1 MLKQELSARF
11 AIVSD
16 SMHAL
21 TLLGRIRQG
30 RNENVQIFAE
40 RLLNLAQQAFQDQ
53 GGPVVEQNLKGFFID
68 GLVSNAIKIKILRE
82 SPNKFQDAIKIATA
96 EQNLINRLNLRVHG
110 QGFSGQ
116 NPEPMEVDHSRPPGL
131 GDWRPIK
138 NWNGRRAGYG
148 QREYKKRPFD
158 RKK

>member
-11 AIVSD
+11 ALVSD

-53 GGPVVEQNLKGFFID
+53 GGPVMEQQLIGFFID
-68 GLVSNAIKIKILRE
+68 GLVSNAIKMRILRE
-82 SPNKFQDAIKIATA
+82 SPNTFQDAIKMVLVGKTQNQWKSIIADHRGLVTGDQFKTGT
-96 EQNLINRLNLRVHG
+96 EGDRDMVKGSIKRDLLIEKTR
-110 QGFSGQ
+110 
-116 NPEPMEVDHSRPPGL
+116 
-131 GDWRPIK
+131 
-138 NWNGRRAGYG
+138 
-148 QREYKKRPFD
+148 
-158 RKK
+158 